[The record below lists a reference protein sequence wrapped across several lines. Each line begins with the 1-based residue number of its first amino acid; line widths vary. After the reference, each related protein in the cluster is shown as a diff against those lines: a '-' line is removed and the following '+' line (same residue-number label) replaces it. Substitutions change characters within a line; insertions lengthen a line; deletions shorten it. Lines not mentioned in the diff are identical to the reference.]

1 MLRMR
6 RTTRDILSDEH
17 GVSIVFA
24 VILVVVLLV
33 IGGILVTTGYANFS
47 RATSDVPAEQNEKT
61 VASAAAFV
69 QGKMDGATVAAIG
82 GNPSQGFTS
91 DDMPWIENLLKED
104 DGTVTLSVEGGGLPA
119 DALQD
124 VTLEARPEK
133 GSGAGS
139 QDSPTAFSVFVYV
152 ADDNN
157 NASGT
162 VMKIK
167 VTATRLADN
176 SYILQASTPMKAG
189 DGA

>member
-1 MLRMR
+1 MLHMR

-24 VILVVVLLV
+24 VILVVALLV

-69 QGKMDGATVAAIG
+69 QGKLDGATVTAIG
-82 GNPSQGFTS
+82 GNPSQGFKS
-91 DDMPWIENLLKED
+91 DNMPWIEHLLKKD
-104 DGTVTLSVEGGGLPA
+104 GGTVTLSVTGSNLPA

-133 GSGAGS
+133 GS
-139 QDSPTAFSVFVYV
+139 PTAFSVFVYV
-152 ADDNN
+152 ADDSNT
-157 NASGT
+157 ASGT

-167 VTATRLADN
+167 VTATQLADD